1 MPIFLSI
8 SYEYCFFFLVLH
20 GRGIEMNDELREK
33 REGRTGAQLLPPQW
47 AKEEI
52 EHEGGR
58 MAATGDA
65 GDDRGEGDSLGI
77 NLSHE
82 HW

>member
-1 MPIFLSI
+1 MSI
-8 SYEYCFFFLVLH
+8 LYEYCFLFFLVLH

-33 REGRTGAQLLPPQW
+33 REGTGRTGVQLLTPQW
-47 AKEEI
+47 AKKEI
-52 EHEGGR
+52 EDEGGR